1 LGKIAAELERALAH
15 RKQSGRPGHPA
26 ARMLAQGHGWTVEDV
41 VCTSG
46 PRDRSYEEQHST
58 VRIAVVAAGSFQYRA
73 PRGLRIGREL
83 MTPGSLLLGNPGQY
97 FECGHEHGEGDRCI
111 SFGYSKQYFQTL
123 IAGNNTDLRFD
134 LLRLPPLQ
142 ETAGLVARA
151 FAALGGAQDAD
162 WEDLGIA
169 LAIQV
174 AELSA
179 GIAPRQS
186 QPNAAAIARVTRLVR
201 RIEHEPDA
209 PLTVAAMAR
218 GARLSPYHFIRAFE
232 QVTRLTPHQYL
243 LRARLRAAAFRLLD
257 EPDRILDIALD
268 CGFGDISN
276 FNRAF
281 RAEFGMSPRA
291 YRHAANLR
299 HT

>member
-15 RKQSGRPGHPA
+15 RKQSGGPGHPA
-26 ARMLAQGHGWTVEDV
+26 ARMLAQGHGWTAEDV

-58 VRIAVVAAGSFQYRA
+58 VRIALVAAGSFQYRA
-73 PRGLRIGREL
+73 PRGLRLGREL
-83 MTPGSLLLGNPGQY
+83 MTPGSLLLGTPGQY
-97 FECGHEHGEGDRCI
+97 FECGHEHGEGDRCV
-111 SFGYSKQYFQTL
+111 SFGYSKEYFENL
-123 IAGNNTDLRFD
+123 LEGNSTDVRFD
-134 LLRLPPLQ
+134 LLRLPPLK

-151 FAALGGAQDAD
+151 SAALGGTRDAD
-162 WEDLGIA
+162 WEDLSVA
-169 LAIQV
+169 LAVRV

-179 GIAPRQS
+179 GLTPRQR

-209 PLTVAAMAR
+209 RLTVATMAR
-218 GARLSPYHFIRAFE
+218 AARLSPYHFIRAFE
-232 QVTRLTPHQYL
+232 QVTGLTPHRYV
-243 LRARLRAAAFRLLD
+243 LRARLRAAALRLVD
-257 EPDRILDIALD
+257 EPDRILDIGLD

-281 RAEFGMSPRA
+281 RAEFGVSPRA
-291 YRHAANLR
+291 HRRAAKLR
-299 HT
+299 II